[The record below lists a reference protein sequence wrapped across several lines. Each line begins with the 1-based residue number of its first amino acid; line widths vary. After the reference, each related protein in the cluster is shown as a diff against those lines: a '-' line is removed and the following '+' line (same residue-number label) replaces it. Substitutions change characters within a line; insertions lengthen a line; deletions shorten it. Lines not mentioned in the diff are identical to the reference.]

1 MKTDFLPLCFQKT
14 LHKVIEVIIT
24 VVTRN
29 GQRLEFLSLKNRQKY
44 CVQGWQCVS
53 ILITMF
59 LTKTLPCSW
68 SGRQVPRKEVMGD
81 QGR

>member
-14 LHKVIEVIIT
+14 LHKAIEVIIT

-44 CVQGWQCVS
+44 CVQGWQRVS
-53 ILITMF
+53 ILITMVV
-59 LTKTLPCSW
+59 TKSLLCSW
-68 SGRQVPRKEVMGD
+68 SGRQVPRKELLG
-81 QGR
+81 

>member
-53 ILITMF
+53 ILITVV
-59 LTKTLPCSW
+59 LTKTLLCSW
-68 SGRQVPRKEVMGD
+68 SGRQVPLKEVLG
-81 QGR
+81 

>member
-1 MKTDFLPLCFQKT
+1 MKTDFLPLRFQKT
-14 LHKVIEVIIT
+14 LHKAIEVIIN

-53 ILITMF
+53 ILITMVV
-59 LTKTLPCSW
+59 TKTLPCSW
-68 SGRQVPRKEVMGD
+68 PGRRVPRKELVG
-81 QGR
+81 

>member
-1 MKTDFLPLCFQKT
+1 MKTDFLHLRFQKT
-14 LHKVIEVIIT
+14 LHKAIEVIIN

-53 ILITMF
+53 LLITMVV
-59 LTKTLPCSW
+59 TKTLPCPW
-68 SGRQVPRKEVMGD
+68 PGRQVPRKELVG
-81 QGR
+81 

>member
-1 MKTDFLPLCFQKT
+1 MKTDFLPLRFQKT
-14 LHKVIEVIIT
+14 LHKAIEVIIN

-53 ILITMF
+53 ILITMVV
-59 LTKTLPCSW
+59 TKTLPCLAWETGST
-68 SGRQVPRKEVMGD
+68 QKELVG
-81 QGR
+81 